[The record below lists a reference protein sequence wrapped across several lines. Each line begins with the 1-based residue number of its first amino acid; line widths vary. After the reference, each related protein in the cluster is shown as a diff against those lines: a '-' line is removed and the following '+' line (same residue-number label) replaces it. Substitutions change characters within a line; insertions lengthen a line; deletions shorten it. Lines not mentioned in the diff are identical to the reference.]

1 VKGEAVI
8 DPISLEIMRNRWKGI
23 AEEMC
28 AALVRTS
35 YSTNIKDRRDCSAAI
50 ALPTG
55 EVLAQAEVGTPL
67 HLGIMP
73 AVISSILREFPVEEM
88 LPGDVYATNL
98 PYPEGPGHLP
108 DLSLV
113 SAVFHEGKA
122 VALSASTAHHVDMG
136 GFAPG
141 SMPFGVTEI
150 YQEGLQIPPLRLF
163 KDGELDEVLYKFIN
177 QNVRTKHEVRGD
189 LMAQFAAAQIG
200 QFRIDELLQRTDK
213 DEVFTYM
220 GAILDYAE
228 RRMRAAIST
237 LPDGTYSS
245 EDFLDDDGVVDE
257 PVRIAAT
264 ITVKG
269 DELHVDF
276 TGTSK
281 QVLGPLNAR
290 LSAAKA
296 CVYFVCKAV
305 LDADLPTNAGAYRPI
320 EVFAPEGTILQA
332 TYPAAIG
339 NANIL
344 TDQRVV
350 DVLLG
355 AFYQILPKR
364 VCAACSGEMNLLNIG
379 GIDPRNG
386 EYYNYVETYAGGQG
400 AMHDLD
406 GSDGLHTHLTN
417 TRNAPIEVIER
428 TYPLQVLQYGLV
440 PDTCG
445 HGRQRGGCGLVREL
459 KCLGERTTITI
470 GADRRK
476 FTPWGLENGTNA
488 VGAHTWVISADGSKR
503 ELPTKVHD
511 VLKQGDQLYTQTP
524 GGGGW
529 GDPSERTRSEIE
541 RDIEDEL
548 ISAEH
553 AAEVYGQTR
562 GQTKGP
568 KQER

>member
-1 VKGEAVI
+1 MKT
-8 DPISLEIMRNRWKGI
+8 DPIRLEIMRNRWKGI

-50 ALPTG
+50 ALPSG

-73 AVISSILREFPVEEM
+73 AVISSILREFPVEQM
-88 LPGDVYATNL
+88 HPGDVYATNL

-113 SAVFHEGKA
+113 SAVYHEGEPI
-122 VALSASTAHHVDMG
+122 ALAASTAHHVDMG

-150 YQEGLQIPPLRLF
+150 YQEGLQIPPIRLF
-163 KDGELDEVLYKFIN
+163 TGGEIDEVLYRFIN
-177 QNVRTKHEVRGD
+177 QNVRTQHEVRGD
-189 LMAQFAAAQIG
+189 LMAQYASAQIA
-200 QFRIDELLQRTDK
+200 QFRIDELLQREDPA
-213 DEVFTYM
+213 EVLPYM
-220 GAILDYAE
+220 EAILDYAE

-237 LPDGTYSS
+237 LADGTCRF
-245 EDFLDDDGVVDE
+245 EDFMDDDGVVDE
-257 PVRIAAT
+257 PIKIAVAL
-264 ITVKG
+264 TVDG
-269 DELHVDF
+269 DRLRADF

-290 LSAAKA
+290 LSAARA
-296 CVYFVCKAV
+296 CVYFASKAV
-305 LDADLPTNAGAYRPI
+305 LDPDLPTNAGAYRPI

-332 TYPAAIG
+332 RYPAAIG

-355 AFYQILPKR
+355 AFYEMVPEQ
-364 VCAACSGEMNLLNIG
+364 VCAACSGEMNLINIG

-417 TRNAPIEVIER
+417 TRNAPVEIIER
-428 TYPLQVLQYGLV
+428 TYPLQVVRYGLL

-445 HGRQRGGCGLVREL
+445 HGRQRGGCGMTRVL
-459 KCLGERTTITI
+459 KCLGERTTLTI

-476 FTPWGLENGTNA
+476 FTPWGLEEGHSA
-488 VGAHTWVISADGSKR
+488 VGAHSWVESPDGSRR
-503 ELPTKVHD
+503 ELPTKVHTTLD
-511 VLKQGDQLYTQTP
+511 RGEQLVVETP

-529 GDPSERTRSEIE
+529 GDPAGRDRAAIE
-541 RDIEDEL
+541 RDVEDEL
-548 ISAEH
+548 ISAER
-553 AAEVYGQTR
+553 AAGIYGNNN
-562 GQTKGP
+562 GG
-568 KQER
+568 